1 MAAHSRDD
9 AIKRLMMADTP
20 MVVERLGRDKFDLS
34 FADTVYGSL
43 LMDARP
49 PTLVGV
55 VRPGT
60 GRAEIRRLLG

>member
-1 MAAHSRDD
+1 MAIHSKGD

-20 MVVERLGRDKFDLS
+20 MVVERSGRDRFDLS
-34 FADTVYGSL
+34 FADTVHGSL
-43 LMDARP
+43 LMDINP

-60 GRAEIRRLLG
+60 GRAEIEGLLG